1 MKNNIDIKTQRIKD
15 DVQKIEIFD
24 QFTSLND
31 QFWSLELSLLSLFEV

>member
-15 DVQKIEIFD
+15 DFQKIEISNK
-24 QFTSLND
+24 FTPLND